1 MTELTLFD
9 AIPDAAPDIGHPATI
24 YGHKA
29 NTDHGH
35 LLIETEM
42 GDWVFVYTGSDTVR
56 CHTPGW
62 VCGVDL
68 TAEQMRQLGDYC
80 HRMAER
86 LEKRC

>member
-9 AIPDAAPDIGHPATI
+9 VTPDDAPDIGHPATV

-29 NTDHGH
+29 NADNGH
-35 LLIETEM
+35 LLIATEM
-42 GDWVFVYTGSDTVR
+42 GDWLFIWTGGGVVR

-68 TAEQMRQLGDYC
+68 TGEQMRVVGEYC
-80 HRMAER
+80 LRMAER
-86 LEKRC
+86 IEGA

>member
-9 AIPDAAPDIGHPATI
+9 TTPADAPEIGHPTTV
-24 YGHKA
+24 YDKP

-68 TAEQMRQLGDYC
+68 AADQMRVIGDYC
-80 HRMAER
+80 LRMAER
-86 LEKRC
+86 MEKR